1 MCDNHQPKTLFIFV
15 DESGNFD
22 FSPKGTKF
30 FVLSCLSTFKPAEE
44 REKLLQLHYKI
55 LNDGINQE
63 YFHATEDKQIVRDQV
78 FGILNSLQYD
88 IEVHSVVAQ
97 KNKANPSL
105 YREEY
110 YKKGKLIKRV
120 VGADF
125 YQRVCRTLLQ
135 YVFHRSDFQDVNKIV
150 VVLGAIFTKEK
161 QSFVLKTLK
170 HYLKK
175 RFEKPFEIYFHQA
188 KADLNCQLADYCGWA
203 IAIKWERGENRSFN
217 LIQDKVKSEYEIFV
231 KGDTEYY

>member
-1 MCDNHQPKTLFIFV
+1 ENNKTLFIFV

-44 REKLLQLHYKI
+44 REKFLQLHYKI

-63 YFHATEDKQIVRDQV
+63 HFHATEDRQDVRDQV
-78 FGILNSLQYD
+78 FNIFNSMQDD
-88 IEVHSVVAQ
+88 IEIHSVIAQ

-110 YKKGKLIKRV
+110 YKKEKLIKRV

-135 YVFHRSDFQDVNKIV
+135 YVFCRSDFQYVNKIV
-150 VVLGAIFTKEK
+150 VVLGALFTKEK
-161 QSFVLKTLK
+161 QSLVLKTLK
-170 HYLKK
+170 HDLKEQ
-175 RFEKPFEIYFHQA
+175 FEKPFEIYFHQA
-188 KADLNCQLADYCGWA
+188 KADINCQLADYCGWA
-203 IAIKWERGENRSFN
+203 IAIKWERDENRLFN
-217 LIQDKVKSEYEIFV
+217 LIQDKVKSEYEIF
-231 KGDTEYY
+231 KSGDTEYYK